1 MLKPCGL
8 RRMETS
14 RNRIESE
21 ANRKSPKREWKML
34 FLPRF
39 RRWLN
44 CSEHVCECSLFHR
57 LRQVRC
63 SSLNKREFGELL
75 VSHLRQFARWN
86 GNGSKV
92 AVKSS
97 ARNFH
102 ELIRS
107 SSLISII
114 TSKGTKR
121 RIDYR
126 GNKAWKYQQNPKSP
140 SSSRDGIESEDD
152 REPLEN
158 LIEIENRRGERK
170 RNSASCKVT

>member
-1 MLKPCGL
+1 MLAV
-8 RRMETS
+8 RSTTS
-14 RNRIESE
+14 S
-21 ANRKSPKREWKML
+21 W
-34 FLPRF
+34 
-39 RRWLN
+39 
-44 CSEHVCECSLFHR
+44 
-57 LRQVRC
+57 
-63 SSLNKREFGELL
+63 SLNKREFGELL

-92 AVKSS
+92 DVKSS

-126 GNKAWKYQQNPKSP
+126 GNKAWKYQQNPKSS
-140 SSSRDGIESEDD
+140 SSSR
-152 REPLEN
+152 RWN
-158 LIEIENRRGERK
+158 RK
-170 RNSASCKVT
+170 RRRSRTTRKSHRNREQPRRKKTKLRIMQSHLNCIQRCFALSPGPSTRRIHGLFKSFHVQCVMPHRHFKS